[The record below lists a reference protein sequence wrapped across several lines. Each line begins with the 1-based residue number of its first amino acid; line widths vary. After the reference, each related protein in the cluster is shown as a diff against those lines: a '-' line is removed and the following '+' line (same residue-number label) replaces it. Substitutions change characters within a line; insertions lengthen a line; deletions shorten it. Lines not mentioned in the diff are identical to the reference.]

1 MSDGYLIS
9 GAGLAARA
17 KGDMILQ
24 EGKNW
29 EIIGNA
35 IENLGKQLDKKKKAN
50 HDYTE
55 AAERILDNAGEL
67 SAEEY
72 AAIHDLINE
81 KKKVDFINA
90 VKEGNNKKQALQL
103 REISMMGNQCTD
115 YKDTRETLAKNVFMG
130 NTSNQMKHDPRGQA
144 VLRILDDDKPH
155 LVQKKCPEGVN
166 CKNKD
171 EMGIMMP
178 AFDKMDAAEDELRQ
192 IMQDLAYLENPE
204 NIRQLGYRAIYDN
217 TSSSPF
223 AKKENVNNENNE
235 VNQSIDIDNVKR
247 ELNIRQTQLKAF
259 LDSDPEEWTSLQ
271 SMKRNIKLKDINSA
285 NFLTAQADS
294 FYKVALNSQPDTD
307 LEFDTPRIKRIVDKR
322 ITKDGDMYSMI
333 YDEMINGR
341 VFYDDFRDMI
351 MGKNVGGRTYRD
363 LGINE
368 EDLKG
373 ADRNMDSII
382 DQEEANVIAKSILS
396 NPATNEEGL
405 TMIQEYL
412 SNYFIMFFKN
422 NHEQG
427 IKHRD
432 KRNESNKNKG
442 TSGQYVPGTL

>member
-259 LDSDPEEWTSLQ
+259 LDSNPEEWTSLQ

-363 LGINE
+363 LGITE
-368 EDLKG
+368 EDLEG

-432 KRNESNKNKG
+432 KRNASNKNKG
-442 TSGQYVPGTL
+442 TSGQYIPGTL